1 MANRTYL
8 VELTPLGNYYFGSEN
23 TFNSTDKAGN
33 DAVSTNYLVRSRAYP
48 QQTALLGLMRYALLL
63 KEGALQKNSAEK
75 KAIIGEK
82 SFQGIEN
89 NAPTDWGQ
97 IQSISPLFIKKGASR
112 YIVAGQDC
120 QFYDQPRGL
129 THLVPKEK
137 PASTSSF
144 SKDGYAYL
152 PDYDPKQYSK
162 ILWKNIQDAK
172 DVLKPDDIFKEVFQ
186 VGITKSFWGKSEN
199 DAFYKQYFYTLKE
212 GFSFALYITT
222 KEDIKD
228 FNIPIISP
236 FGADQSLFQIKFLA
250 ENDAVFAEKPEPK
263 NKSKITL
270 LSDAYC
276 QPEILDHCFLAIT
289 NEVDFRYIKTH
300 VDTKRYYNMS
310 KKPDDM
316 QKSAKLN
323 LLERGSVLYTDQPS
337 EITEVLKKSIAYRNV
352 GFNYYS
358 IESLS

>member
-1 MANRTYL
+1 MANKSYL

-63 KEGALQKNSAEK
+63 KEGALQKNGAEK
-75 KAIIGEK
+75 IAIIGNK
-82 SFQGIEN
+82 SFQGNEKD
-89 NAPTDWGQ
+89 APTAWGQ

-112 YIVAGQDC
+112 YVVAGQDC
-120 QFYDQPRGL
+120 QFYDQPRKL
-129 THLVPKEK
+129 THLEPRDKSG
-137 PASTSSF
+137 ADSSF
-144 SKDGYAYL
+144 SSEGCAYL

-162 ILWKNIQDAK
+162 LLWKNIQDAK
-172 DVLKPDDIFKEVFQ
+172 DVLEPDDIFKEVFQ
-186 VGITKSFWGKSEN
+186 VGISKSFWGKSEN
-199 DAFYKQYFYTLKE
+199 DAFYKQYFYKLNE

-222 KEDIKD
+222 NEDIKD
-228 FNIPIISP
+228 FNTPIISP

-250 ENDAVFAEKPEPK
+250 ENNTVFTENPVPG
-263 NKSKITL
+263 NKAKITL

-276 QPEILDHCFLAIT
+276 QPDILDHCFLAIT

-300 VDTKRYYNMS
+300 VDTKRYYNLS
-310 KKPDDM
+310 GRPDDM

-323 LLERGSVLYTDQPS
+323 LLERGSVLYTDHPAK
-337 EITEVLKKSIAYRNV
+337 ITAALNNSIAYRNA

-358 IESLS
+358 IESL